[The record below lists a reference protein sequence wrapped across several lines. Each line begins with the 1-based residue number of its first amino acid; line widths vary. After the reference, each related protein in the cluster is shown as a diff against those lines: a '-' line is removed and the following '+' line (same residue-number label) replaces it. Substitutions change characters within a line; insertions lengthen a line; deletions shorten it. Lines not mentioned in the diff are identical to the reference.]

1 MYMYAYNI
9 QALVVRA
16 EDSRILGDMR
26 ALRKAY
32 TSLDALNLQLL
43 QQHASRHQTQAQLVE
58 ALKAVNMMIQRA
70 ASLRTGTEQHA
81 IIYHYMLCTINHACT
96 ACHAH
101 TTLVLSNPNHQPL
114 LYCIYIQVRARLV
127 SCLSADRR

>member
-1 MYMYAYNI
+1 MHVYDI

-16 EDSRILGDMR
+16 EDSRILSDMR

-70 ASLRTGTEQHA
+70 ASLRTGTNNTPLY
-81 IIYHYMLCTINHACT
+81 ITIYHVYAIH
-96 ACHAH
+96 
-101 TTLVLSNPNHQPL
+101 VLSN
-114 LYCIYIQVRARLV
+114 
-127 SCLSADRR
+127 

>member
-1 MYMYAYNI
+1 MYAYNI

-70 ASLRTGTEQHA
+70 ASLRTGKSNTPFY
-81 IIYHYMLCTINHACT
+81 IYYYIPRICRTCI
-96 ACHAH
+96 CHTCIH
-101 TTLVLSNPNHQPL
+101 QIYVLS
-114 LYCIYIQVRARLV
+114 
-127 SCLSADRR
+127 